1 MQQRHTQPTTSLP
14 SVPIVATPPLAAD
27 TARLRPEWSI
37 GISIGTSPWDFISP
51 TQIDNP
57 VLTRRDVADVP
68 AAFVADPFM
77 LKTAHTWY
85 MFFEV
90 VNTLTNKGEIGLAW
104 SADGMTWRYQR
115 IVLAEPFHLSYPY
128 VFTWNGEY
136 YMIPESHQAGAVR
149 LYQARRF
156 PDQWS
161 YAATLLHSSF
171 IVDASIFRY
180 HDAWWLLAETNPQ
193 AKYDTL
199 RLYYAKHLT
208 GPWREHPRSPI
219 VAGNAHIA
227 RPAGRVVVVDDRVI
241 RYAQDCSPIYGLQ
254 VWAFVITTLTPT
266 RYQEH
271 APTDHPV
278 LSGCGMGW
286 NAIGMHHIDPHV
298 RADGTWLACVDGF
311 RWHTDTALAD
321 TTGVS
326 GALKGV
332 D

>member
-1 MQQRHTQPTTSLP
+1 MQQHHPQPTAPLP
-14 SVPIVATPPLAAD
+14 PTPSMATPPLAAD
-27 TARLRPEWSI
+27 AARLIPEWSI
-37 GISIGTSPWDFISP
+37 GIYVGTSPWDFTSP

-57 VLTRRDVADVP
+57 VLTRRDVSDVP

-77 LKTAHTWY
+77 LRTAHTWY

-90 VNTLTNKGEIGLAW
+90 VNTYTNKGEIGLAC
-104 SADGMTWRYQR
+104 SADGMRWSYQQ

-161 YAATLLHSSF
+161 YAATLLYSAF

-180 HDAWWLLAETNPQ
+180 HDTWWLLAETNPH

-208 GPWREHPRSPI
+208 GPWREHPHSPV

-227 RPAGRVVVVDDRVI
+227 RPAGRVVVMDDCVI

-254 VWAFVITTLTPT
+254 VRAFAITTLTT
-266 RYQEH
+266 TYYQERAGADH
-271 APTDHPV
+271 AV
-278 LSGCGMGW
+278 LIGQGTGW
-286 NAIGMHHIDPHV
+286 NAIGMHHIDPHML
-298 RADGTWLACVDGF
+298 ADGTWLACVDGF
-311 RWHTDTALAD
+311 MWH
-321 TTGVS
+321 
-326 GALKGV
+326 K
-332 D
+332 